1 MERHTMKLDGERYDT
16 VYLLRVIAD
25 QLEQSYIN
33 PVPQPLEGCNP
44 TTPTPTRFS
53 IHWETIGGG
62 EWLGYLV
69 AHTELEC
76 KAHNKTH
83 TYNTTILRILVTM
96 SGAFH
101 AKCILDPYQILV
113 TSSTFY
119 GCKNE
124 VGDRALSQYMLD
136 KLYPLCVKEEYNNA
150 KTEWWK

>member
-83 TYNTTILRILVTM
+83 TYNTPILRILVTM

-101 AKCILDPYQILV
+101 AKCILEPHHTLI
-113 TSSTFY
+113 TSSTY
-119 GCKNE
+119 VNCKE
-124 VGDRALSQYMLD
+124 QIEHMVLSPHMLD
-136 KLYPLCVKEEYNNA
+136 QLYPLCVKEDYNSV
-150 KTEWWK
+150 KTE